1 MEKDDCLS
9 EVNERINL
17 IQRRLM
23 VGKKVEARIN
33 ELMII
38 SNDILRISKI
48 ECEMVDELMKKVNN
62 MDLRIDEEDFHFYG

>member
-48 ECEMVDELMKKVNN
+48 ECEMVYELMKKVNN